1 MCYLALFNNYIL
13 KLSSCQALLFLIWNL
28 TKGVRKMNRIKELRK
43 ERDMTQEELGE
54 LLGVKRAT
62 VSKYENEQMAP
73 SIDVLKKLSEIFSV
87 SINYILGY
95 KLYSDSTSEK
105 FNKSLI
111 LTDKEAKVVEATK
124 GLDDKSMQTA
134 VEFLKLFN
142 ENIIENKK
150 RSMLSDDELELINN
164 YRFLDEGRK
173 QRARGMLDDLRLAA
187 SNAKTQDHV
196 GGNSNIDHV
205 EIGGNVLSPTNITT
219 NQTAG

>member
-1 MCYLALFNNYIL
+1 M
-13 KLSSCQALLFLIWNL
+13 
-28 TKGVRKMNRIKELRK
+28 KGVRKMNRIKELRK

-187 SNAKTQDHV
+187 SNAKIQDCV
-196 GGNSNIDHV
+196 GSNSNINHV

>member
-1 MCYLALFNNYIL
+1 M
-13 KLSSCQALLFLIWNL
+13 
-28 TKGVRKMNRIKELRK
+28 KGVRKMNRIKELRK

-62 VSKYENEQMAP
+62 VSKYENDQMAP

-142 ENIIENKK
+142 ENIVENKK

-187 SNAKTQDHV
+187 SNAKTQDRV
-196 GGNSNIDHV
+196 GGNSNINHV

>member
-1 MCYLALFNNYIL
+1 
-13 KLSSCQALLFLIWNL
+13 
-28 TKGVRKMNRIKELRK
+28 MNRIKELRK
-43 ERDMTQEELGE
+43 ERDMTQEKLGE

-73 SIDVLKKLSEIFSV
+73 SIDVLKRLSEIFSV

-95 KLYSDSTSEK
+95 KLYSDSISEK

-124 GLDDKSMQTA
+124 GLDDKSMQTV

-150 RSMLSDDELELINN
+150 RSLLSDDELELINN

-173 QRARGMLDDLRLAA
+173 QRARGMLDDLRLAV
-187 SNAKTQDHV
+187 SNAKTQDRV
-196 GGNSNIDHV
+196 GGNSNINHV
-205 EIGGNVLSPTNITT
+205 EIDGNVLSPTNITT
-219 NQTAG
+219 NQTTG